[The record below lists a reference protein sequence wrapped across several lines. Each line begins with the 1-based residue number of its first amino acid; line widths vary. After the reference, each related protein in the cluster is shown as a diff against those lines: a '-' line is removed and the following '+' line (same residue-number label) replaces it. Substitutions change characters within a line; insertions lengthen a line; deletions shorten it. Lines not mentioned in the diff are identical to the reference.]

1 MHKSILLAILP
12 LAVFAAKEPRSW
24 PVTGV
29 VTEECAVAVSAK
41 PMLYSAATQGRFYN
55 SSIIMSRTLC

>member
-1 MHKSILLAILP
+1 MKKLFNILVVIAIP
-12 LAVFAAKEPRSW
+12 RIAGAAKEQQSW

-41 PMLYSAATQGRFYN
+41 PMLYSAATQGREDA
-55 SSIIMSRTLC
+55 LKC

>member
-1 MHKSILLAILP
+1 MKKSVYLLALLALP
-12 LAVFAAKEPRSW
+12 FAVFGLTIEPLSI

-41 PMLYSAATQGRFYN
+41 PMLYSAATDRK
-55 SSIIMSRTLC
+55 SVV